1 MHSIKNKRILSTILV
16 SFFAIF
22 AVAFPVFAQSTMGW
36 TATIFSSLAQIIIE
50 LVGKLLIVLIEI
62 LIAIVKYNDFINADA
77 VQRGWILVRDISNM
91 AFLIIFIAI
100 AFATI
105 LGVEKYEWKRLLPK
119 LLIMSVAINFSK
131 TICGIIIDASQV
143 IMMTFVNGFK
153 DIAAGNLIRGFGL
166 NDMLAIRD
174 LGVDE
179 NITDNS
185 IAAASVLAVVLLI
198 IAAMTL
204 GVIVLMFLIRIVY
217 LWILIVLSPLAF
229 MLAAAP
235 GADAQFQKWFQQF
248 IRYAFIG
255 PILAFFLWLSF
266 SVMAGVDPGSNLAQ
280 KNHIP
285 FTDQPT
291 GFMEPAGNTAA
302 AISGIS
308 RSDNLLSYFIAI
320 ALLLLSLTVANSIG
334 TAGSSL
340 AGNAMAKIKSGGVKL
355 GKLGALHLATGGG
368 GAALGYLGGKGVKK
382 FFGTSVGKA
391 SGRKIDDLVSPTIL
405 KGAGKIGSKILPGR
419 LGQAATRLGKG
430 EFGGKFRVIKQAW
443 KDRSTQR
450 ESELTA
456 EARGGMR
463 DIFNKG
469 IDNKDTD
476 YASRER
482 NKLVAEAKKSI
493 QETTDMSTSTLK
505 NIVKTGSLAEQKAAL
520 LLLQE
525 KTSIGDV
532 VMNEDTHKS
541 AIKYVEQGT
550 ARLEARQK
558 YLDGGGFEKE
568 KEDMDKEILAIDSDE
583 SLTEEQK
590 QEKKTEV
597 EERKEKLIKEKESL
611 PDQITNNQE
620 YVAKMKKNKAMD
632 STLHRWIYMRDKFG
646 DTASTA
652 EFYSGLSSVGRKSG
666 ETQLHGSVKYD
677 TDSKT
682 YVPADFATPEG
693 RQEQINSMAG
703 RASYQDT
710 SETMKADGMALRDKV
725 KDENG
730 NERYGEINES
740 GRIVLQNM
748 AGNTDS
754 RTIKQMTPAT
764 FAAMLGGD
772 VVAHR
777 LELSKQTSQEGR
789 DKLREEYGKSLWEGL
804 DDVIS
809 QNILGESDINTIKGR
824 LQSITGMSDK
834 QGTSAPVTS
843 QVQQSTQVQQ
853 SQPAQQS
860 AEPVLDNQKTIEN
873 SIDNIDRRINVMQ
886 GQIEKGAPV
895 ADVSNS
901 TADAIDKQFSSLMVA
916 FNKLP
921 QEEQKKMQSVVDAI
935 QQLGSELRVAGQITD
950 NDEREQRIKELHSQ
964 LVLNQ
969 NTFKSV
975 LQELRKP
982 ESEKSDQN
990 E

>member
-185 IAAASVLAVVLLI
+185 IAAASVLAVILLI

-355 GKLGALHLATGGG
+355 GKLTALAAVTGGAG
-368 GAALGYLGGKGVKK
+368 VPGLVATKFQRNKLDDTVVKWGTKIPSMGIKTALDKTIGRSETGKRLLGKTFLYKGISAVAKSGLKIRTIPKAWKDVRDQKEKERTAEYYGTAKDLLNGVMYNEDSNYATREVTRLVAEEMEDLKK
-382 FFGTSVGKA
+382 TSGMSTA
-391 SGRKIDDLVSPTIL
+391 IL
-405 KGAGKIGSKILPGR
+405 NHYEANGSKI
-419 LGQAATRLGKG
+419 QQMAA
-430 EFGGKFRVIKQAW
+430 Q
-443 KDRSTQR
+443 
-450 ESELTA
+450 
-456 EARGGMR
+456 
-463 DIFNKG
+463 N
-469 IDNKDTD
+469 
-476 YASRER
+476 
-482 NKLVAEAKKSI
+482 
-493 QETTDMSTSTLK
+493 
-505 NIVKTGSLAEQKAAL
+505 L
-520 LLLQE
+520 LEE
-525 KTSIGDV
+525 KTSFGSL
-532 VMNEDTHKS
+532 VMKEDIHKAVLTS
-541 AIKYVEQGT
+541 YRRGVEKSEKEHNKLLNKLTKLTPGTREYAEIKKQSDDLQYAIDRSKTEIQEMEQYT
-550 ARLEARQK
+550 VMDTPAHRLEYVKQKFGNSPQTHAFYSNLTGIARQ
-558 YLDGGGFEKE
+558 
-568 KEDMDKEILAIDSDE
+568 
-583 SLTEEQK
+583 
-590 QEKKTEV
+590 
-597 EERKEKLIKEKESL
+597 
-611 PDQITNNQE
+611 N
-620 YVAKMKKNKAMD
+620 
-632 STLHRWIYMRDKFG
+632 
-646 DTASTA
+646 
-652 EFYSGLSSVGRKSG
+652 G
-666 ETQLHGSVKYD
+666 EAHLHGSESYD
-677 TDSKT
+677 GDTKR
-682 YVPADFATPEG
+682 YVPVDFSSPSG
-693 RQEQINSMAG
+693 RDKQMTSMAA
-703 RASYQDT
+703 RAAFMQFSEIAKVDT
-710 SETMKADGMALRDKV
+710 SVFRDKV
-725 KDENG
+725 KKIGSDQE
-730 NERYGEINES
+730 
-740 GRIVLQNM
+740 
-748 AGNTDS
+748 
-754 RTIKQMTPAT
+754 
-764 FAAMLGGD
+764 
-772 VVAHR
+772 
-777 LELSKQTSQEGR
+777 ELSDITSS
-789 DKLREEYGKSLWEGL
+789 GKMFL
-804 DDVIS
+804 
-809 QNILGESDINTIKGR
+809 
-824 LQSITGMSDK
+824 
-834 QGTSAPVTS
+834 
-843 QVQQSTQVQQ
+843 
-853 SQPAQQS
+853 
-860 AEPVLDNQKTIEN
+860 NQ
-873 SIDNIDRRINVMQ
+873 M
-886 GQIEKGAPV
+886 
-895 ADVSNS
+895 
-901 TADAIDKQFSSLMVA
+901 
-916 FNKLP
+916 
-921 QEEQKKMQSVVDAI
+921 
-935 QQLGSELRVAGQITD
+935 AGQITD
-950 NDEREQRIKELHSQ
+950 RSVGQINQATFAGILGGDVLDFREKILKAKDPAEIDAIKA
-964 LVLNQ
+964 
-969 NTFKSV
+969 TFKDK
-975 LQELRKP
+975 LGQGLIELSRLNILG
-982 ESEKSDQN
+982 N
-990 E
+990 EDIAALNKRLKNFIK